1 MIRINQ
7 HLAIPDGELSEAFV
21 LGSGPGGQN
30 VNKVCTAV
38 KLRFDVTASPSLP
51 GAVKARLLALAGRR
65 ADRNGVITIDAR
77 QHRVQERNR
86 AAARERLLKLILAA
100 LHPPRPRHATRPT
113 RASKERRIESKRR
126 KATTKVRRQAVAPE

>member
-7 HLAIPDGELSEAFV
+7 HLAIPDGELSEEFV
-21 LGSGPGGQN
+21 LASGPGGQN

-38 KLRFDVTASPSLP
+38 KLRFDVAASPSLP

-86 AAARERLLKLILAA
+86 AAARERLLTLILDA
-100 LHPPRPRHATRPT
+100 LHPPRPRHPTRPT
-113 RASKERRIESKRR
+113 RASKERRIESKRH
-126 KATTKVRRQAVAPE
+126 KATTKARRQPVAPE